1 MRYLEGDAV
10 ASILKGMISAKRQQH
25 HYETDLTANSIYR
38 LTGPG
43 AVDFGGSEELPAPS
57 EKITPEKTSAE
68 DSYGWWDLAPGT
80 YILRYNEVAALAAL
94 LARLDLRPVDEQ
106 IATLATALGAEYG
119 LRAADAIHLTTA
131 VASGADR
138 FITNNADDFPT
149 TISEIDVTYPDQLPE
164 LR

>member
-10 ASILKGMISAKRQQH
+10 ASILKGMICAKRQQH

-80 YILRYNEVAALAAL
+80 YILRYNEVAALAESQIGFVQPHERLVRAGATHPSFYFRAERESLETGLVVGSGGVRIKENARVSKL
-94 LARLDLRPVDEQ
+94 LVLEL
-106 IATLATALGAEYG
+106 I
-119 LRAADAIHLTTA
+119 
-131 VASGADR
+131 
-138 FITNNADDFPT
+138 
-149 TISEIDVTYPDQLPE
+149 PE
-164 LR
+164 